1 MASSNP
7 QILNILRESIL
18 EIEKKII
25 HNGTKIISG
34 SCGTFLLICEET
46 KMYYAANVGDSR
58 ILFIDE
64 KGNTVQ
70 ITEDHKPDLPKEKE
84 RILKNGG

>member
-1 MASSNP
+1 M
-7 QILNILRESIL
+7 
-18 EIEKKII
+18 EIERKIV

-58 ILFIDE
+58 ILFINK
-64 KGNTVQ
+64 KGEITQ
-70 ITEDHKPDLPKEKE
+70 ITEDHKPELSKEK
-84 RILKNGG
+84 